1 MPHFDASRYHSAKE
15 TAPLR
20 MEFGVLHAS
29 YPKRNLKKSSLLNS
43 FTVLVSKQRMHRCE
57 LFAIYRK
64 KNRKILREQKRNAN

>member
-1 MPHFDASRYHSAKE
+1 MPHFDASRYHSAQE

-43 FTVLVSKQRMHRCE
+43 FTVLVSKHAP
-57 LFAIYRK
+57 L
-64 KNRKILREQKRNAN
+64 